1 MMDLSKPFILQVAAS
16 HDRFGTVLLQK
27 VEGKKSPMAYA
38 SRTLKASEQAYAVIE
53 KECLA
58 LVWGIQKF
66 YRYIYGTAFTVET
79 DHQPL
84 SYLNKTKL
92 SNPRL
97 MQWDLTLQPYWF
109 HIVAIRGSDNV
120 GADHLSRAR
129 VLLQLKSDVML

>member
-58 LVWGIQKF
+58 LVWGLEILQ
-66 YRYIYGTAFTVET
+66 V
-79 DHQPL
+79 
-84 SYLNKTKL
+84 YLWY
-92 SNPRL
+92 S
-97 MQWDLTLQPYWF
+97 F
-109 HIVAIRGSDNV
+109 HCGN
-120 GADHLSRAR
+120 
-129 VLLQLKSDVML
+129 

>member
-1 MMDLSKPFILQVAAS
+1 M
-16 HDRFGTVLLQK
+16 
-27 VEGKKSPMAYA
+27 
-38 SRTLKASEQAYAVIE
+38 
-53 KECLA
+53 
-58 LVWGIQKF
+58 
-66 YRYIYGTAFTVET
+66 ET

-109 HIVAIRGSDNV
+109 HIVAIRGLDNV